1 MGLKDFAD
9 KAKEAADKAMDVAGD
24 AAGKAM
30 DVAGDA
36 VEKARDVAGSAAET
50 AVGKV
55 DDMTGGK
62 VPDAVK
68 NAVDKID
75 GEEGDDTSEEE

>member
-1 MGLKDFAD
+1 MGIKELAD
-9 KAKEAADKAMDVAGD
+9 KAKNALSGARGKVGDVAEAAVD
-24 AAGKAM
+24 
-30 DVAGDA
+30 
-36 VEKARDVAGSAAET
+36 
-50 AVGKV
+50 KV

-75 GEEGDDTSEEE
+75 GETERDGGEGETEGGDESADTDV